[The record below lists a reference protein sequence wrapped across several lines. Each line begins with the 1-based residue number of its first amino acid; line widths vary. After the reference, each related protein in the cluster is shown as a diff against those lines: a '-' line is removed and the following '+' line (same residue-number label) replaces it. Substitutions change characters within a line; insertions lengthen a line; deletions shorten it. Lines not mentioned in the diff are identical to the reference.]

1 MQLSVTIITKNEE
14 ANIKRCL
21 DSVGFAHEIV
31 VFDSG
36 SDDGTVKIC
45 EAYGCK
51 VFCVPWQGFGLTKQ
65 AAVAAASCD
74 WVLSLDAD
82 EALSK
87 PLQKRLETM
96 DAPDS
101 VHGFAIQRKTF
112 YLGRLIRFSGWGK
125 DAPLRLFR
133 KKTGGFTPDIV
144 HEKVVVKGKTGM
156 IRECIYHYSYPDLS
170 THLKKIDHYTRLGAE
185 TLDEKG
191 KGAGPVTAVLH
202 GMFKAFNMY
211 VLKLGL
217 LDGKEGFILAMI
229 SGFGVFIKYLKLW
242 EYNRFGRS

>member
-1 MQLSVTIITKNEE
+1 MQLSVTIITKNEA

-133 KKTGGFTPDIV
+133 KKKGGFTPDIV

-185 TLDEKG
+185 TLAEKG